1 MTVINLIFALLSNA
15 LVWGGK
21 TAFWLLRWLYR
32 SARAGFVWA
41 IRPKSVTHGSA
52 RWATAWEMWRGGA
65 FGGHGIILGKRLGCF
80 FRLNLPGYAL
90 LVAPARAGKGTGVIV
105 PSILSCKG
113 SVIVTDI
120 KAENYDV
127 TQRDRR
133 KLGPVFKLDLSDP
146 EASDCFNPL
155 EQIRVGD
162 IHEADDALALA
173 NLLVDEELN
182 GAKHWDFKA
191 RELLQGLIIY
201 VCRRYASRPEL
212 RTLAKIKSMTALGVE
227 GLIEVLDDAAELGS
241 PTLRDIVASLR
252 GHKGTDEIRSIV
264 SNADK
269 ALLLFASDRP
279 GGLVTRQSDFSMA
292 LFKQRTASLYLIVE
306 EEKLAVYG
314 SFLRVMLGSA
324 LMAQMRD
331 KEVIPQHK
339 TLFVI
344 DEAAAIG
351 RIPEL
356 ETGAGYLAAYARL
369 LLVFQDFNQI
379 ERTYPKA
386 KSIIAN
392 ATALVAFGVTEL
404 DTAKRLSEMIGRKT
418 EVSHSDGVSQAST
431 ALISHQAS
439 IGRSE
444 TGRALLD
451 PSEILRMPGDEALVF
466 LTGVRHPIKARKIV
480 YFRERRYKG
489 RWDYWRGFKKP
500 RSRLAWLRLRPQ
512 G

>member
-1 MTVINLIFALLSNA
+1 MTVIKLIFAIMSHA
-15 LVWGGK
+15 LIWGGK
-21 TAFWLLRWLYR
+21 TAFWLLKWLYR
-32 SARAGFVWA
+32 SARAGFAWA
-41 IRPKSVTHGSA
+41 LQPRSVTHGSA

-65 FGGHGIILGKRLGCF
+65 FGGHGIILGKRMGRF
-80 FRLNLPGYAL
+80 FRLNRSGYAL
-90 LVAPARAGKGTGVIV
+90 LVAPTRSGKGTGVII
-105 PSILSCKG
+105 PSILSSRG

-133 KLGPVFKLDLSDP
+133 RLGPVFKLDLSDP

-155 EQIRVGD
+155 DQIRVGD

-201 VCRRYASRPEL
+201 VCRRYADRPEL
-212 RTLAKIKSMTALGVE
+212 RTLAKIKVMTALGVE
-227 GLIEVLDDAAELGS
+227 GLIEVLDDASDLGS

-292 LFKQRTASLYLIVE
+292 LFKKRTASLYLIVE

-314 SFLRVMLGSA
+314 TFLRVMLGSA

-331 KEVIPQHK
+331 KEVIPKHK

-351 RIPEL
+351 RIPEI
-356 ETGAGYLAAYARL
+356 ETGVGYLAAFCQL
-369 LLVFQDFNQI
+369 LIAFQDFPQL

-392 ATALVAFGVTEL
+392 ATALVAFGVNEL

-418 EVSHSDGVSQAST
+418 EVSHSEGVSQAST
-431 ALISHQAS
+431 ALLKHQAS
-439 IGRSE
+439 TGRSE

-466 LTGVRHPIKARKIV
+466 LTGVRHPIKGRKIV
-480 YFRERRYKG
+480 YFRERRYRG

-500 RSRLAWLRLRPQ
+500 RSRLDWLRLRPQ